1 MQCKFLIILLWLCR
15 FDRFLHSADYDPE
28 LKKEIAVNDRMCP
41 CAARWSVIAIVMYSC
56 MWAVNDRH
64 VVASV
69 GPLARSHVPHMSLQ
83 LH

>member
-15 FDRFLHSADYDPE
+15 FDRFLQADYDQE
-28 LKKEIAVNDRMCP
+28 LKKEVAVNDRMCP
-41 CAARWSVIAIVMYSC
+41 CAARWSVIANMMYSC

-64 VVASV
+64 AVASV